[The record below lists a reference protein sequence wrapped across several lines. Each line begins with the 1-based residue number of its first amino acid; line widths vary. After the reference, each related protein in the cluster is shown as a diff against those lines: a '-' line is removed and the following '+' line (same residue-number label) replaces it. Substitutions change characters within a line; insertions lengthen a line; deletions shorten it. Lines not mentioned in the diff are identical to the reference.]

1 MAAQIGTAQGYH
13 LSVVILRDSDTIR
26 VQDQRRHGDLRWR
39 EPSRPPG
46 DGDQVLAVVDACG
59 PSA

>member
-39 EPSRPPG
+39 EPFRRPATVTRCSP
-46 DGDQVLAVVDACG
+46 
-59 PSA
+59 